1 MKDQDRTGTR
11 YSEAQHAVAD
21 EGMGEEEAMD
31 FLSDEERAAIGADD
45 GSDDDNAADAGQ
57 DDSNQPPNEG
67 QSDEDAGRDE
77 GSEADG
83 QQQQGSAKA
92 SPEQSDDQQEA
103 GEEGDGA
110 SGLDDPPIPK
120 YNYEAA
126 DLESRQAKLNE
137 DYRAAKATLDKM
149 YEEGQL
155 DDAEYR
161 RRRDAVE
168 EIRFDEQRKLDK
180 EAIKAEIA
188 QEFTQQSTA
197 QSWDHALARFM
208 AENKEIRNSRA
219 LTGAMQA
226 ELNALGGEFAGKQ
239 LSYPKMLEMA
249 KQRVYKDLGRE
260 APKADRKV
268 AAVKELAKQRGAK
281 PEIPKTLADVPADKM
296 SSDKFD
302 DIEALSGLA
311 YEDAIARMSGDELS
325 QWSR

>member
-1 MKDQDRTGTR
+1 
-11 YSEAQHAVAD
+11 
-21 EGMGEEEAMD
+21 
-31 FLSDEERAAIGADD
+31 
-45 GSDDDNAADAGQ
+45 
-57 DDSNQPPNEG
+57 
-67 QSDEDAGRDE
+67 
-77 GSEADG
+77 
-83 QQQQGSAKA
+83 
-92 SPEQSDDQQEA
+92 
-103 GEEGDGA
+103 
-110 SGLDDPPIPK
+110 
-120 YNYEAA
+120 
-126 DLESRQAKLNE
+126 
-137 DYRAAKATLDKM
+137 
-149 YEEGQL
+149 
-155 DDAEYR
+155 
-161 RRRDAVE
+161 
-168 EIRFDEQRKLDK
+168 
-180 EAIKAEIA
+180 
-188 QEFTQQSTA
+188 
-197 QSWDHALARFM
+197 M